1 MSMGVW
7 RDSSVAVVITV
18 ENMHNYGSTF
28 FAITKMRML
37 SEIYFEVCFGRLLIL
52 VISPKRGC
60 NFHIFTLPEVHK
72 QSGF

>member
-1 MSMGVW
+1 MSCTSTWIAGLVAFELTSIYTTVMSMGVW

-37 SEIYFEVCFGRLLIL
+37 LDVS
-52 VISPKRGC
+52 
-60 NFHIFTLPEVHK
+60 VHEL
-72 QSGF
+72 QSI